1 MIRRPPRS
9 TRTDTLFPYTTLFRS
24 AQIAK
29 SSATEWLNQLP
40 AMMWG
45 VISRPAGVAVM
56 EIMLASRADPD
67 LAERL
72 RAMQTA
78 IYQRAQSFVA
88 RRHADAG
95 MTPRADGHAVYRVL
109 LAAIRGLALEGV
121 FMNRDRKSVGSGK
134 SVYVRVYLGG
144 GR

>member
-1 MIRRPPRS
+1 MRIS
-9 TRTDTLFPYTTLFRS
+9 DWSSDGCSSDLE

-56 EIMLASRADPD
+56 EIMSASRADPD

-72 RAMQTA
+72 RAIQTA
-78 IYQRAQSFVA
+78 PYQRAQSFVA

-95 MTPRADGHAVYRVL
+95 MTPRAAGHVVYRVL
-109 LAAIRGLALEGV
+109 LGALLGPELAGCFLKRAKDDDYAHGLITDRLH
-121 FMNRDRKSVGSGK
+121 RKSSGS
-134 SVYVRVYLGG
+134 
-144 GR
+144 